1 MFCKC
6 TKIIFKR
13 SACMLGT
20 TKLRSLGSIREN
32 ANQYQQA
39 AASKSKGKS
48 KLSSAVF
55 FSCEK
60 SSLFDEDDSVLVIDI
75 ITPPPELNLF
85 TGIFNHLFDHLDLI
99 LVKAESNVSALSWS
113 DALNISRSARHG
125 GKFNGNPVKK
135 LLSSTGTLETI
146 LKEAN
151 VHESCLSLVAVLH
164 AFKEV
169 VDKCFGKHVVP
180 GYKEAICSLSQLYH

>member
-1 MFCKC
+1 M
-6 TKIIFKR
+6 
-13 SACMLGT
+13 
-20 TKLRSLGSIREN
+20 
-32 ANQYQQA
+32 
-39 AASKSKGKS
+39 
-48 KLSSAVF
+48 
-55 FSCEK
+55 
-60 SSLFDEDDSVLVIDI
+60 
-75 ITPPPELNLF
+75 
-85 TGIFNHLFDHLDLI
+85 
-99 LVKAESNVSALSWS
+99 KAESNVSALSWS
-113 DALNISRSARHG
+113 DALNISRPTHHG

-180 GYKEAICSLSQLYH
+180 GYKEAICSFSQLYRKVVGLSVTPKVHCLEAHVGQFLDMQKEKYNGFGLGYWSEQASESVHFDFKHLWVDRGYKRDLQHSDYDSNFLKCVVTYNSRHM